1 MAFLLTRGKGEQ
13 RTAGRAGLRDGGA
26 KENGEGM
33 LPGRKRDS
41 FAKRK
46 NPVEDE
52 ETRRSEME
60 VETRSMVKTRERE
73 DGSSRGPKACRG
85 VGEGK
90 DCIKEEAVH
99 RHGSLDQ
106 ATKAAVSNTG
116 CSTPV
121 AT

>member
-1 MAFLLTRGKGEQ
+1 
-13 RTAGRAGLRDGGA
+13 
-26 KENGEGM
+26 M

-41 FAKRK
+41 FARRK
-46 NPVEDE
+46 NRVEDE
-52 ETRRSEME
+52 ETRRSETE
-60 VETRSMVKTRERE
+60 VEARRTANAVERE